1 MAEKTILKSYISL
14 TRSRFTKYHRETKW
28 NDAQNPIVKNLVCGL
43 VVLIVMMYPA
53 HIQAQFADF
62 GLGEKSPVE
71 KLSAKGYLSIDKVQ
85 PGSQFQIAVVV
96 EILEGW
102 HVNANPAGE
111 GLIATEVIFPDTPHL
126 TFGEVVYPKGEVLA
140 LGSIG
145 EAPVY
150 HDTITI
156 GVQADLSQT
165 ASIDPMTLD
174 LELRYQACNDEQCLL
189 PETLTFAVPIE
200 IVGIEDTIQRINDAV
215 FANVQFGAP
224 PSGDDEG
231 SLARALSGGS
241 VWLAF
246 LLVFAGGILTS
257 LTPCV
262 YPLIPITV
270 SVFGA
275 NESAS
280 FLKSF
285 LLSVVYVLGIVVTY
299 SILGVAVAST
309 GAVFGQIMANPW
321 VVGFIS
327 LILGT
332 LGLSMFGVFEIRL
345 PYAVQNRLNTVG
357 GTGFAGAFAMGTV
370 AGVIAA
376 PCTGPALA
384 VVLTYIATTG
394 SLFLGFWLM
403 FTYALGMGLLFIGI
417 GTFSGLLSAL
427 PRSGGWMYVLEN
439 VFGIAI
445 ITMALYF
452 LKDVFLPLQDFLQN
466 SLPFFAIA
474 GGLVLIGVWLGKLT
488 QRFSGISRRMQF
500 QKACGLLLAVLGAY
514 MFVGGI
520 QQPAGPHLNW
530 VYDEVEGLEI
540 AKREDKLVMLDFY
553 ASWCAACKELDH
565 KTYADPEVAAKLD
578 DYVSVKLD
586 FTRSS
591 ETTEALT
598 EKYQIPG
605 LPVVIFMDANG
616 TVLKRF
622 TGFVGAEEM
631 LGILD
636 DIEKRPQ

>member
-1 MAEKTILKSYISL
+1 MLRTVKLHKYLLWCVL
-14 TRSRFTKYHRETKW
+14 T
-28 NDAQNPIVKNLVCGL
+28 LVT
-43 VVLIVMMYPA
+43 VIFPV
-53 HIQAQFADF
+53 HIQAQLADF
-62 GLGEKSPVE
+62 GLGEKPPAE
-71 KLSAKGYLSIDKVQ
+71 KLTAKGYLSVDKVQ
-85 PGSQFQIAVVV
+85 PGSQFQMAVVV
-96 EILEGW
+96 EIAKGW

-126 TFGEVVYPKGEVLA
+126 TIGERVYPTGEVLE

-150 HDTITI
+150 HDTIVI
-156 GVQADLSQT
+156 GVQANLSQD
-165 ASIDPMTLD
+165 APIEPITLD
-174 LELRYQACNDEQCLL
+174 LELRYQACNEEQCLL
-189 PETLTFAVPIE
+189 PEVLAFEVPIE
-200 IVGIEDTIQRINDAV
+200 VVSIEDTVQRVNEAV
-215 FANVQFGAP
+215 FANIQFGALP
-224 PSGDDEG
+224 GAGEDEG
-231 SLARALSGGS
+231 SLARALSGGQ

-275 NESAS
+275 NESAG

-285 LLSVVYVLGIVVTY
+285 LLSIVYVFGIVVTY

-327 LILGT
+327 LILVS

-345 PYAVQNRLNTVG
+345 PYSVQNRLNTVG

-439 VFGIAI
+439 IFGIAI

-452 LKDVFLPLQDFLQN
+452 LKDVFPPLLNFLQN

-488 QRFSGISRRMQF
+488 ERFSGISPSMKFR
-500 QKACGLLLAVLGAY
+500 KACGLLLAVLGAY
-514 MFVGGI
+514 MIVGGI
-520 QQPAGPHLNW
+520 QQPAGPHLDW
-530 VYDEVEGLEI
+530 VYDEAEGFEI
-540 AKREDKLVMLDFY
+540 AKQEDKLVMLDFY

-565 KTYADPEVAAKLD
+565 LTYADPVVAARLA
-578 DYVSVKLD
+578 DYVNVKLD
-586 FTRSS
+586 FTRTS
-591 ETTEALT
+591 ETTKALT

-605 LPVVIFMDANG
+605 LPVVIFMDAKG

-622 TGFVGAEEM
+622 TGFVDAEKM

-636 DIEKRPQ
+636 EIESHVQ

>member
-1 MAEKTILKSYISL
+1 MLKTFKHHQYLFWSL
-14 TRSRFTKYHRETKW
+14 LT
-28 NDAQNPIVKNLVCGL
+28 LVAITFPL
-43 VVLIVMMYPA
+43 
-53 HIQAQFADF
+53 HTQAQLADF
-62 GLGEKSPVE
+62 GLGEKTPAE
-71 KLSAKGYLSIDKVQ
+71 KLSVEGYLSLDKVH

-96 EILEGW
+96 EIAKGW
-102 HVNANPAGE
+102 HVNANPAKE
-111 GLIATEVIFPDTPHL
+111 SFIATEVTLPEVSHL
-126 TFGEVVYPKGEVLA
+126 TFGEVVYPAGEVLK

-156 GVQADLSQT
+156 GIQADLNQT
-165 ASIDPMTLD
+165 APVGSSTLD
-174 LELRYQACNDEQCLL
+174 FQLQYQACNDAQCLL
-189 PETLTFAVPIE
+189 PETLAFSIPIE
-200 IVGIEDTIQRINDAV
+200 VVSIEETVQRVHEAV
-215 FANVQFGAP
+215 FANIEFAAP
-224 PSGDDEG
+224 PGSTGDEG
-231 SLARALSGGS
+231 TLERALSGGR

-275 NESAS
+275 NESAGL
-280 FLKSF
+280 FKSF
-285 LLSVVYVLGIVVTY
+285 LLSVVYVIGIVVMY
-299 SILGVAVAST
+299 AILGVAVAST

-327 LILGT
+327 LILVS

-357 GTGFAGAFAMGTV
+357 GAGFAGAFAMGTV

-403 FTYALGMGLLFIGI
+403 FIYALGMGLLFIGI

-427 PRSGGWMYVLEN
+427 PRSGGWMYILEN
-439 VFGIAI
+439 IFGIAI

-452 LKDVFLPLQDFLQN
+452 LKDVFPVLQGFLQN

-474 GGLVLIGVWLGKLT
+474 GGLVLIGLWLGKLT

-500 QKACGLLLAVLGAY
+500 QKACGLLLAVVGVF

-520 QQPAGPHLNW
+520 QQPAGPQLNW
-530 VYDEVEGLEI
+530 VYDEVEGFEI
-540 AKREDKLVMLDFY
+540 AKQENKLVMLDFY
-553 ASWCAACKELDH
+553 ASWCAACNELDH
-565 KTYADPEVAAKLD
+565 QTYADPAVSERLA
-578 DYVSVKLD
+578 DYVNVKLD
-586 FTRSS
+586 FTRTS
-591 ETTEALT
+591 ETTKALT
-598 EKYQIPG
+598 EKYEIPG
-605 LPVVIFMDANG
+605 LPVVIFLDADRK
-616 TVLKRF
+616 VLKRLA
-622 TGFVGAEEM
+622 GFVNAEDM

-636 DIEKRPQ
+636 EVERSVQ

>member
-1 MAEKTILKSYISL
+1 MLKIFRNHKSILWILLTLGTII
-14 TRSRFTKYHRETKW
+14 F
-28 NDAQNPIVKNLVCGL
+28 PICV
-43 VVLIVMMYPA
+43 
-53 HIQAQFADF
+53 QAQLADF
-62 GLGEKSPVE
+62 GFVDKAPVE
-71 KLSAKGYLSIDKVQ
+71 KLTAKGYLSVDKVQ

-96 EILEGW
+96 EIDEEW
-102 HVNANPAGE
+102 HVNANPAGD
-111 GLIATEVIFPDTPHL
+111 GLIATEILLPDTPNL
-126 TFGEVVYPKGEVLA
+126 TFGEIVYPTGEVLKID
-140 LGSIG
+140 SIG

-150 HDTITI
+150 YDTITI
-156 GVQADLSQT
+156 GIQADLSQD
-165 ASIDPMTLD
+165 APIEPIVLD
-174 LELRYQACNDEQCLL
+174 LQLQYQACNDDQCLL
-189 PETLTFAVPIE
+189 PETLAFTVPVE
-200 IVGIEDTIQRINDAV
+200 IVGIEETIQLMHESV
-215 FANVQFGAP
+215 FANIEFGAP
-224 PSGDDEG
+224 PSSGGDEG
-231 SLARALSGGS
+231 TLARALSGGK

-275 NESAS
+275 NESAGL
-280 FLKSF
+280 FKSF

-327 LILGT
+327 LILVS

-357 GTGFAGAFAMGTV
+357 GAGFAGAFAMGTV

-439 VFGIAI
+439 IFGIAI

-452 LKDVFLPLQDFLQN
+452 LKDVFPPLLNFLQN

-474 GGLVLIGVWLGKLT
+474 GGLVVIGLWLGKLT
-488 QRFSGISRRMQF
+488 ERFSGISGGMRIR
-500 QKACGLLLAVLGAY
+500 KAFGLLLAVLGTY
-514 MFVGGI
+514 MIVGGI

-530 VYDEVEGLEI
+530 VYDETEGLEI

-565 KTYADPEVAAKLD
+565 KTYADPAVAAKLA
-578 DYVSVKLD
+578 DYVNIKLD

-605 LPVVIFMDANG
+605 LPVVIFMDAEG

-622 TGFVGAEEM
+622 TGFVAPEKM
-631 LGILD
+631 LSVLNE
-636 DIEKRPQ
+636 IENGM

>member
-1 MAEKTILKSYISL
+1 MLETIRLRKYVSSGLLMLLIMVAPATIQAQFGDFGFGEKPVVEKLSVKSYISL
-14 TRSRFTKYHRETKW
+14 
-28 NDAQNPIVKNLVCGL
+28 
-43 VVLIVMMYPA
+43 
-53 HIQAQFADF
+53 
-62 GLGEKSPVE
+62 
-71 KLSAKGYLSIDKVQ
+71 DKVQ

-96 EILEGW
+96 EIAEGW

-111 GLIATEVIFPDTPHL
+111 GLIATEVMFHDTPHL

-156 GVQADLSQT
+156 GIQADLNQT
-165 ASIDPMTLD
+165 VPLEPMMLD
-174 LELRYQACNDEQCLL
+174 MELRYQACNDEQCLL
-189 PETLTFAVPIE
+189 PEVLTFTVPIE
-200 IVGIEDTIQRINDAV
+200 VVGIEAPIQRMHEPI
-215 FANVQFGAP
+215 FASIEFGSP
-224 PSGDDEG
+224 PSDTADQGG
-231 SLARALSGGS
+231 LARALSGGR

-270 SVFGA
+270 SIFGA
-275 NESAS
+275 NESAGL
-280 FLKSF
+280 FKSF
-285 LLSVVYVLGIVVTY
+285 VLSVVYVLGIVVTY

-327 LILGT
+327 LILVT

-345 PYAVQNRLNTVG
+345 PYTVQNRLNTVG
-357 GTGFAGAFAMGTV
+357 GTGLAGAFAMGTV

-452 LKDVFLPLQDFLQN
+452 LKDVFPPLQDFLQN

-474 GGLVLIGVWLGKLT
+474 GGLVLVGVWLGKLT
-488 QRFSGISRRMQF
+488 QRFSGISPRIQF
-500 QKACGLLLAVLGAY
+500 QKACGLLLAVFGAY
-514 MFVGGI
+514 MLVGGI
-520 QQPAGPHLNW
+520 QQPAGPHLDW
-530 VYDEVEGLEI
+530 VYDETEGFEI
-540 AKREDKLVMLDFY
+540 ATREDRLVMLDFY
-553 ASWCAACKELDH
+553 AAWCAACKELDH
-565 KTYADPEVAAKLD
+565 KTYADPAVAAKLD
-578 DYVSVKLD
+578 EYVNVKLD

-591 ETTEALT
+591 DTTQALT

-622 TGFVGAEEM
+622 TGFVGPEEM
-631 LGILD
+631 LGILQ
-636 DIEKRPQ
+636 DIEKRPL

>member
-1 MAEKTILKSYISL
+1 MFRTIKRHQYLFWSL
-14 TRSRFTKYHRETKW
+14 LTLIALTF
-28 NDAQNPIVKNLVCGL
+28 PIRT
-43 VVLIVMMYPA
+43 
-53 HIQAQFADF
+53 QAQFGD
-62 GLGEKSPVE
+62 LLLDEKVPVE
-71 KLSAKGYLSIDKVQ
+71 KLSVKNYLSLDKVQ

-96 EILEGW
+96 EIAKGW
-102 HVNANPAGE
+102 HVNANPAKE
-111 GLIATEVIFPDTPHL
+111 GFIATQITLPDAPHL
-126 TFGEVVYPKGEVLA
+126 AFGEVVYPAGDVLKLA
-140 LGSIG
+140 SIG

-156 GVQADLSQT
+156 GIQADLSQT
-165 ASIDPMTLD
+165 APVGLRTLD
-174 LELRYQACNDEQCLL
+174 FQLQYQACNDEQCLL
-189 PETLTFAVPIE
+189 PETLDFSIPIE
-200 IVGIEDTIQRINDAV
+200 VVGIEETVQRINETV
-215 FANVQFGAP
+215 FANIEFAAP
-224 PSGDDEG
+224 LGSTADEG
-231 SLARALSGGS
+231 SLERALSGGQ

-270 SVFGA
+270 SIFGA
-275 NESAS
+275 NESAG

-285 LLSVVYVLGIVVTY
+285 LLSVVYVIGIVVMY
-299 SILGVAVAST
+299 AILGVAVAST

-327 LILGT
+327 LILVT

-439 VFGIAI
+439 IFGIAI

-452 LKDVFLPLQDFLQN
+452 LKDVFPVLQSFLQN
-466 SLPFFAIA
+466 SLPFFGIA
-474 GGLVLIGVWLGKLT
+474 GGLVLVGLWLGKLT
-488 QRFSGISRRMQF
+488 QRFSGIPARVKF

-520 QQPAGPHLNW
+520 QQPAGPHLDW
-530 VYDEVEGLEI
+530 VYDEAEGFEI
-540 AKREDKLVMLDFY
+540 AKQEDKLVMLDFY
-553 ASWCAACKELDH
+553 AAWCAACNELDH
-565 KTYADPEVAAKLD
+565 QTYADPAVAARLD
-578 DYVSVKLD
+578 DYVNVKLD
-586 FTRSS
+586 FTRTS
-591 ETTEALT
+591 ETTKALT

-605 LPVVIFMDANG
+605 LPVVIFLEADE

-622 TGFVGAEEM
+622 TGFVDAEEM

-636 DIEKRPQ
+636 EIEDGR

>member
-1 MAEKTILKSYISL
+1 MSKIVELHKYLFCSL
-14 TRSRFTKYHRETKW
+14 LTLIALCFPIHVE
-28 NDAQNPIVKNLVCGL
+28 AQLT
-43 VVLIVMMYPA
+43 
-53 HIQAQFADF
+53 DF
-62 GLGEKSPVE
+62 GLGARSEVE
-71 KLSAKGYLSIDKVQ
+71 KLSAKGYLSVNKIQ

-96 EILEGW
+96 EIAEGW
-102 HVNANPAGE
+102 HVNANPAKE
-111 GLIATEVIFPDTPHL
+111 GLIPIEITLPDVSHL
-126 TFGEVVYPKGEVLA
+126 TFGEVVYPEGDILQ

-156 GVQADLSQT
+156 GIQADLSQS
-165 ASIDPMTLD
+165 AQIRSDMLD
-174 LELRYQACNDEQCLL
+174 FQLQYQACNDEQCLL
-189 PETLTFAVPIE
+189 PEVLNFSIPLEVISIE
-200 IVGIEDTIQRINDAV
+200 QPIQRINESV
-215 FANVQFGAP
+215 FANIDFGAP
-224 PSGDDEG
+224 PSPIGEKG
-231 SLARALSGGS
+231 TLERALSGGR

-270 SVFGA
+270 SIFGA
-275 NESAS
+275 NESAGL
-280 FLKSF
+280 FKSF
-285 LLSVVYVLGIVVTY
+285 LLSVVYVIGIVVTY

-309 GAVFGQIMANPW
+309 GSVFGQVMANPW
-321 VVGFIS
+321 VVGFIA
-327 LILGT
+327 LILVA

-345 PYAVQNRLNTVG
+345 PHSVQNRLNTVG
-357 GTGFAGAFAMGTV
+357 GAGFAGAFAMGTV

-403 FTYALGMGLLFIGI
+403 FTYALGMGLLFIAI

-427 PRSGGWMYVLEN
+427 PRSGGWMYILEN
-439 VFGIAI
+439 IFGIAI

-452 LKDVFLPLQDFLQN
+452 LKDVFPLLQIILEN
-466 SLPFFAIA
+466 SLKSFAIA
-474 GGLVLIGVWLGKLT
+474 GGLILAGLWLGKLT
-488 QRFSGISRRMQF
+488 QRFSGISTRMRF
-500 QKACGLLLAVLGAY
+500 QKACGILLAVIGAY

-520 QQPAGPHLNW
+520 QQPAGPHLDW
-530 VYDEVEGLEI
+530 VYDEAEGFEI

-553 ASWCAACKELDH
+553 ASWCVACKELDH
-565 KTYADPEVAAKLD
+565 QTYSDPAVAARLD
-578 DYVSVKLD
+578 DYVNVKLD
-586 FTRSS
+586 FSQTS

-598 EKYQIPG
+598 QKYQIPG
-605 LPVVIFMDANG
+605 LPVVIFLEADE

-622 TGFVGAEEM
+622 AGFVDAEEM

-636 DIEKRPQ
+636 EIESGRQ

>member
-1 MAEKTILKSYISL
+1 MLKTIKRHQYLFWSL
-14 TRSRFTKYHRETKW
+14 LILIALTF
-28 NDAQNPIVKNLVCGL
+28 PIH
-43 VVLIVMMYPA
+43 A
-53 HIQAQFADF
+53 QAQFGD
-62 GLGEKSPVE
+62 LLLSEKPAVE
-71 KLSAKGYLSIDKVQ
+71 KLSTKGYLSLDKIQ

-96 EILEGW
+96 EIAKGW
-102 HVNANPAGE
+102 HVNANPAKE
-111 GLIATEVIFPDTPHL
+111 GFIATEVTLPEMSHL
-126 TFGEVVYPKGEVLA
+126 TFGEAVYPAGDVLK

-156 GVQADLSQT
+156 GIQADLSQT
-165 ASIDPMTLD
+165 APVGSSMLD
-174 LELRYQACNDEQCLL
+174 FQLQYQACDDAQCLL
-189 PETLTFAVPIE
+189 PETLDFSIPIE
-200 IVGIEDTIQRINDAV
+200 VVSIEETVQRVNELV
-215 FANVQFGAP
+215 FANIEFAAP
-224 PSGDDEG
+224 PSSTGDEG
-231 SLARALSGGS
+231 TLARALSGGQ

-275 NESAS
+275 NESAG
-280 FLKSF
+280 FFKSF
-285 LLSVVYVLGIVVTY
+285 LLSVIYVIGIVVTY

-327 LILGT
+327 LILVT

-345 PYAVQNRLNTVG
+345 PYSVQNRLNTVG
-357 GTGFAGAFAMGTV
+357 GAGFAGAFAMGTV

-439 VFGIAI
+439 IFGIAI

-452 LKDVFLPLQDFLQN
+452 LKDVFPVLQSFLQN
-466 SLPFFAIA
+466 SLPFFGIA
-474 GGLVLIGVWLGKLT
+474 GGLVLIGLWLGKLT
-488 QRFSGISRRMQF
+488 QRFSGIPGRVKA
-500 QKACGLLLAVLGAY
+500 QKACGLVLAVFGAY

-520 QQPAGPHLNW
+520 QQTAGPHLDW
-530 VYDEVEGLEI
+530 VYDESEGFEV
-540 AKREDKLVMLDFY
+540 AKRENKLVMLDFY

-565 KTYADPEVAAKLD
+565 LTYADPAVAERLA
-578 DYVSVKLD
+578 DYVNVKLD
-586 FTRSS
+586 FTQTS
-591 ETTEALT
+591 ETTKALT

-605 LPVVIFMDANG
+605 LPVVIFTDANG
-616 TVLKRF
+616 ATLKRF
-622 TGFVGAEEM
+622 SGFVDAEEM

-636 DIEKRPQ
+636 EIESGRQ

>member
-452 LKDVFLPLQDFLQN
+452 LKDVFPPLQDFLQN

>member
-1 MAEKTILKSYISL
+1 MLKIFKLHKFLLWIL
-14 TRSRFTKYHRETKW
+14 FTLGTVTF
-28 NDAQNPIVKNLVCGL
+28 PIYV
-43 VVLIVMMYPA
+43 
-53 HIQAQFADF
+53 QAQFGDF
-62 GLGEKSPVE
+62 GFVE
-71 KLSAKGYLSIDKVQ
+71 KPPAAKLTAKGYLSVDKVQ

-96 EILEGW
+96 EIAEGW

-111 GLIATEVIFPDTPHL
+111 GLIATEIIFPDTPSL
-126 TFGEVVYPKGEVLA
+126 TFGEAAYPTGEVLKID
-140 LGSIG
+140 SIG

-156 GVQADLSQT
+156 GIQAE
-165 ASIDPMTLD
+165 ASENIPIEPIALD
-174 LELRYQACNDEQCLL
+174 WHLRYQACNDDQCLL
-189 PETLTFAVPIE
+189 PETLAFTVPIE
-200 IVGIEDTIQRINDAV
+200 IVGIEEVVQRTHESV
-215 FANVQFGAP
+215 FTNIEFGAP
-224 PSGDDEG
+224 PSSGSDEG
-231 SLARALSGGS
+231 ALARALSGGQ

-275 NESAS
+275 NESAGL
-280 FLKSF
+280 FKSF

-299 SILGVAVAST
+299 SMLGVAVAST

-321 VVGFIS
+321 VVGCIS
-327 LILGT
+327 LILVS

-384 VVLTYIATTG
+384 VVLTYVATTG

-403 FTYALGMGLLFIGI
+403 FTYALGMGILFIGI

-439 VFGIAI
+439 IFGIAI

-452 LKDVFLPLQDFLQN
+452 LKDVFPPLLNFLQN
-466 SLPFFAIA
+466 SLPFFAVA
-474 GGLVLIGVWLGKLT
+474 GGLVLIGLWLGKLT
-488 QRFSGISRRMQF
+488 ERFSGIPIGMKFR
-500 QKACGLLLAVLGAY
+500 KAGGLLLAVLGAY
-514 MFVGGI
+514 MIVGGI

-530 VYDEVEGLEI
+530 VYDETEGLEI
-540 AKREDKLVMLDFY
+540 AKRQDKLVMLDFY

-565 KTYADPEVAAKLD
+565 KTYADPAVAAKLD
-578 DYVSVKLD
+578 NYVNIKLD

-591 ETTEALT
+591 EITKALT
-598 EKYQIPG
+598 EKYHIPG
-605 LPVVIFMDANG
+605 LPVVILMDAYG
-616 TVLKRF
+616 KVLKRF
-622 TGFVGAEEM
+622 TGFVEPEKM
-631 LGILD
+631 LSALSE
-636 DIEKRPQ
+636 IENSR

>member
-1 MAEKTILKSYISL
+1 MLHII
-14 TRSRFTKYHRETKW
+14 RFRKY
-28 NDAQNPIVKNLVCGL
+28 LFCGL
-43 VVLIVMMYPA
+43 FVLTTGLSPVC
-53 HIQAQFADF
+53 IQAQLGDF
-62 GLGEKSPVE
+62 GFGGSPPVE
-71 KLSAKGYLSIDKVQ
+71 KLSAKGYLSLNKVQ

-96 EILEGW
+96 EIAEGW
-102 HVNANPAGE
+102 HVNANPAAE
-111 GLIATEVIFPDTPHL
+111 GLIATEVVLLDTPHL

-150 HDTITI
+150 DGTLTI
-156 GVQADLSQT
+156 GIQADLTQT
-165 ASIDPMTLD
+165 APLAPILLD
-174 LELRYQACNDEQCLL
+174 LELKYQACNDEQCLL
-189 PETLTFAVPIE
+189 PEVFTFSVPIE
-200 IVGIEDTIQRINDAV
+200 VVGIAEPIQRANETV
-215 FANVQFGAP
+215 FANIQFGAP
-224 PSGDDEG
+224 PSPVNGEG
-231 SLARALSGGS
+231 TLARALSGGQ

-270 SVFGA
+270 SIFGA
-275 NESAS
+275 NESAGL
-280 FLKSF
+280 LKSL
-285 LLSVVYVLGIVVTY
+285 LLSIVYVLGIVVTY
-299 SILGVAVAST
+299 SVLGVAVAST

-327 LILGT
+327 LILVA

-345 PYAVQNRLNTVG
+345 PSTLQNRLNTVG

-439 VFGIAI
+439 IFGIAI
-445 ITMALYF
+445 LTMALYF
-452 LKDVFLPLQDFLQN
+452 LKDVFPPLQDFLQN

-474 GGLVLIGVWLGKLT
+474 GGLVLVGVWLAKLT
-488 QRFSGISRRMQF
+488 ERFSGISTGMRFR
-500 QKACGLLLAVLGAY
+500 KACGLLMAVLGAY
-514 MFVGGI
+514 MLVGGI
-520 QQPAGPHLNW
+520 QEPAGPHLDW
-530 VYDEVEGLEI
+530 VYDEVEGFQI

-565 KTYADPEVAAKLD
+565 KTYADPAVAAKLA
-578 DYVSVKLD
+578 DYVNVKLD

-598 EKYQIPG
+598 EKYKIPG
-605 LPVVIFMDANG
+605 LPVVIFMDADG

-631 LGILD
+631 LGILER
-636 DIEKRPQ
+636 IEKQVQ

>member
-1 MAEKTILKSYISL
+1 MLNTIKL
-14 TRSRFTKYHRETKW
+14 RKYLFW
-28 NDAQNPIVKNLVCGL
+28 CALA
-43 VVLIVMMYPA
+43 LITITSTMRV
-53 HIQAQFADF
+53 QAQFADF
-62 GLGEKSPVE
+62 GLGGGPPVE
-71 KLSAKGYLSIDKVQ
+71 KLTAEGYLSLDKVQ
-85 PGSQFQIAVVV
+85 PGSQFQMAVVV
-96 EILEGW
+96 EIAEGW

-126 TFGEVVYPKGEVLA
+126 TFGEVVYPTGEVLE

-156 GVQADLSQT
+156 GVQANLSQDAPIEPIT
-165 ASIDPMTLD
+165 VN
-174 LELRYQACNDEQCLL
+174 LELRYQACNEEQCLL
-189 PETLTFAVPIE
+189 PEVLAFEVPIE
-200 IVGIEDTIQRINDAV
+200 IVGIEDAIQRINEAV
-215 FANVQFGAP
+215 FANIQFGAL
-224 PSGDDEG
+224 PSPDDDEG
-231 SLARALSGGS
+231 TLARALSGGQ

-275 NESAS
+275 NESAG

-327 LILGT
+327 LILVS

-345 PYAVQNRLNTVG
+345 PYSVQNRLNTVG

-427 PRSGGWMYVLEN
+427 PRSGGWMYILEN

-452 LKDVFLPLQDFLQN
+452 LKDVFPPLQDFLQN
-466 SLPFFAIA
+466 SLPFFAVA

-488 QRFSGISRRMQF
+488 ERFSGISLPMKFR
-500 QKACGLLLAVLGAY
+500 KACGLLLAVLGAY

-520 QQPAGPHLNW
+520 QQPAGPHLDW
-530 VYDEVEGLEI
+530 VYDEAQGLEI

-565 KTYADPEVAAKLD
+565 QTYADPEVAAKLAN
-578 DYVSVKLD
+578 YVNIKLD

-605 LPVVIFMDANG
+605 LPVVIFMDAEG

-622 TGFVGAEEM
+622 TGFVDAEKM

-636 DIEKRPQ
+636 EVEGRGQ

>member
-1 MAEKTILKSYISL
+1 MLKTGKRHLYLCCSL
-14 TRSRFTKYHRETKW
+14 LT
-28 NDAQNPIVKNLVCGL
+28 
-43 VVLIVMMYPA
+43 LIAIIFPVRT
-53 HIQAQFADF
+53 QAQFADF
-62 GLGEKSPVE
+62 GLGEKAPVE
-71 KLSAKGYLSIDKVQ
+71 KLAAKGYLSLDKVQ
-85 PGSQFQIAVVV
+85 PGSQFEIAVVV
-96 EILEGW
+96 EIAKGW
-102 HVNANPAGE
+102 HVNANPAKE
-111 GLIATEVIFPDTPHL
+111 ELIATEVTLPEVAYL
-126 TFGEVVYPKGEVLA
+126 AFGEVVYPAGDVLK

-156 GVQADLSQT
+156 GIQADLSQT
-165 ASIDPMTLD
+165 APIGASTLD
-174 LELRYQACNDEQCLL
+174 FQLQYQACDDAQCLL
-189 PETLTFAVPIE
+189 PETLNFSVPME
-200 IVGIEDTIQRINDAV
+200 VVGIEGTVQRINEAIFTDIE
-215 FANVQFGAP
+215 FGAP
-224 PSGDDEG
+224 LGTTGDEG
-231 SLARALSGGS
+231 SLQRALSGGQ

-270 SVFGA
+270 SIFGA
-275 NESAS
+275 NESAGL
-280 FLKSF
+280 FKSF
-285 LLSVVYVLGIVVTY
+285 LLSVVYVIGIVVMY

-327 LILGT
+327 LILVT

-345 PYAVQNRLNTVG
+345 PSAVQNRLNTVG
-357 GTGFAGAFAMGTV
+357 GAGFAGAFAMGTV

-427 PRSGGWMYVLEN
+427 PRSGGWMYILEN
-439 VFGIAI
+439 IFGIAI

-452 LKDVFLPLQDFLQN
+452 LKDVFPVLQNFLQN

-474 GGLVLIGVWLGKLT
+474 GCLVLIGLCLGKLT
-488 QRFSGISRRMQF
+488 QRFSGISPQIKF
-500 QKACGLLLAVLGAY
+500 QKACGLLLAVIGAY

-520 QQPAGPHLNW
+520 QQPAGPQLNW
-530 VYDEVEGLEI
+530 VYDEAEGFEI
-540 AKREDKLVMLDFY
+540 AKRENKLVMLDFY
-553 ASWCAACKELDH
+553 ASWCAACNELDH
-565 KTYADPEVAAKLD
+565 QTYSDPAVAARLD
-578 DYVSVKLD
+578 DYVNVKLD
-586 FTRSS
+586 FTRTS
-591 ETTEALT
+591 ETTKALT

-605 LPVVIFMDANG
+605 LPVVIFLDADRI
-616 TVLKRF
+616 VLERF
-622 TGFVGAEEM
+622 TGFVNAEDM
-631 LGILD
+631 LSILD
-636 DIEKRPQ
+636 EIENSAQ

>member
-1 MAEKTILKSYISL
+1 MLKNSILHKSIFWTL
-14 TRSRFTKYHRETKW
+14 
-28 NDAQNPIVKNLVCGL
+28 
-43 VVLIVMMYPA
+43 LILGAITFPTYA
-53 HIQAQFADF
+53 QAQLADF
-62 GLGEKSPVE
+62 GLVEKPPVE
-71 KLSAKGYLSIDKVQ
+71 KLTASGYLSVDKVQ

-96 EILEGW
+96 EIAEGW

-111 GLIATEVIFPDTPHL
+111 GLIGTEILFPDTPHL
-126 TFGEVVYPKGEVLA
+126 TFGEVVYPRGEVLK

-156 GVQADLSQT
+156 GIQADLSQN
-165 ASIDPMTLD
+165 APIEPMTLD
-174 LELRYQACNDEQCLL
+174 LQLRYQACNDDQCLL
-189 PETLTFAVPIE
+189 PETLAFTVPIE
-200 IVGIEDTIQRINDAV
+200 IVSIAETIQRMNTAV
-215 FANVQFGAP
+215 FNNIEFGAA
-224 PSGDDEG
+224 PSSGSDDG
-231 SLARALSGGS
+231 TLARALSGGQ

-275 NESAS
+275 NESAGL
-280 FLKSF
+280 FKSF

-327 LILGT
+327 LILVS

-384 VVLTYIATTG
+384 VVLTYIAATG

-439 VFGIAI
+439 IFGIAI

-452 LKDVFLPLQDFLQN
+452 LKDVFPPLQDFLQN
-466 SLPFFAIA
+466 SLPFFAVA
-474 GGLVLIGVWLGKLT
+474 GGLLLIGLWLSKLT

-500 QKACGLLLAVLGAY
+500 QKTCGLLLAILGVY

-520 QQPAGPHLNW
+520 QEPAGPHLDW
-530 VYDEVEGLEI
+530 VYDETEGLEM

-565 KTYADPEVAAKLD
+565 KTYADPAVAAKLAN
-578 DYVSVKLD
+578 YVNIKLD

-598 EKYQIPG
+598 EKYEIPG
-605 LPVVIFMDANG
+605 LPVVIFMDAEG
-616 TVLKRF
+616 RVLKRF
-622 TGFVGAEEM
+622 TGFVGPEEM
-631 LGILD
+631 LRILN
-636 DIEKRPQ
+636 DIENKVL

>member
-1 MAEKTILKSYISL
+1 MSKTVELHKYLFCSL
-14 TRSRFTKYHRETKW
+14 LTAIALCFSIHVE
-28 NDAQNPIVKNLVCGL
+28 AQLT
-43 VVLIVMMYPA
+43 
-53 HIQAQFADF
+53 DF
-62 GLGEKSPVE
+62 GLGARPEVE
-71 KLSAKGYLSIDKVQ
+71 KLSAKGYLSVNKVQ

-96 EILEGW
+96 EIVEGW
-102 HVNANPAGE
+102 HVNANPAKE
-111 GLIATEVIFPDTPHL
+111 GLIPIEITLPDVSHL
-126 TFGEVVYPKGEVLA
+126 TFGEIVYPEGDILQ

-156 GVQADLSQT
+156 GIQADLNQSAQIK
-165 ASIDPMTLD
+165 SDILD
-174 LELRYQACNDEQCLL
+174 FQLQYQACNDEQCLL
-189 PETLTFAVPIE
+189 PEVLDFSIPLEVISIE
-200 IVGIEDTIQRINDAV
+200 QPIQRVNESV
-215 FANVQFGAP
+215 FANIDFGAP
-224 PSGDDEG
+224 PSPIGEEG
-231 SLARALSGGS
+231 TLERALSGGR

-270 SVFGA
+270 SIFGA
-275 NESAS
+275 NESAGL
-280 FLKSF
+280 FKSF
-285 LLSVVYVLGIVVTY
+285 LLSFVYVIGIVVTY

-321 VVGFIS
+321 VVGFIA
-327 LILGT
+327 LILVA

-345 PYAVQNRLNTVG
+345 PHSVQNRLNTVG
-357 GTGFAGAFAMGTV
+357 GAGFAGAFAMGTV

-403 FTYALGMGLLFIGI
+403 FTYALGMGLLFIAI

-427 PRSGGWMYVLEN
+427 PRSGGWMYILEN
-439 VFGIAI
+439 IFGIAI

-474 GGLVLIGVWLGKLT
+474 GGLVLVGLWLGKLT
-488 QRFSGISRRMQF
+488 QRFSGISTRMRF
-500 QKACGLLLAVLGAY
+500 QKACGLLLAVIGAY

-520 QQPAGPHLNW
+520 QQPAGPHLDW
-530 VYDEVEGLEI
+530 VYDEAEGFEI
-540 AKREDKLVMLDFY
+540 AKRENKLVMLDFY

-565 KTYADPEVAAKLD
+565 QTYADPAVAAKLD
-578 DYVSVKLD
+578 DYVNVKLD
-586 FTRSS
+586 FSRTS
-591 ETTEALT
+591 ETTKALT

-605 LPVVIFMDANG
+605 LPVVIFLEADE

-622 TGFVGAEEM
+622 TGFVDAEEM

-636 DIEKRPQ
+636 EIESGRQ

>member
-1 MAEKTILKSYISL
+1 MLKTVNLH
-14 TRSRFTKYHRETKW
+14 KY
-28 NDAQNPIVKNLVCGL
+28 LLCGL
-43 VVLIVMMYPA
+43 LTLITLCFP
-53 HIQAQFADF
+53 IRTQAQLADF
-62 GLGEKSPVE
+62 GLGEKAPVE
-71 KLSAKGYLSIDKVQ
+71 KLSVKGYLPLDKVQ

-96 EILEGW
+96 EVAEGW
-102 HVNANPAGE
+102 HVNANPAKKGF
-111 GLIATEVIFPDTPHL
+111 IATEVTPPEVSHL
-126 TFGEVVYPKGEVLA
+126 TFGEAVYPAGEVLK

-156 GVQADLSQT
+156 GIQADLSQT
-165 ASIDPMTLD
+165 APVGSSTLD
-174 LELRYQACNDEQCLL
+174 FQLQYQACDDAQCLL
-189 PETLTFAVPIE
+189 PETLTFSIPIE
-200 IVGIEDTIQRINDAV
+200 VVGIEKTVQRINEAV
-215 FANVQFGAP
+215 FANIEFGTP
-224 PSGDDEG
+224 LGSTGDEG
-231 SLARALSGGS
+231 SLERALSGGR
-241 VWLAF
+241 VWFAF

-275 NESAS
+275 NESAGL
-280 FLKSF
+280 FKSF
-285 LLSVVYVLGIVVTY
+285 LLSVVYVIGIVVIY
-299 SILGVAVAST
+299 SILGVVAAST

-327 LILGT
+327 LILLT

-427 PRSGGWMYVLEN
+427 PRSGGWMYILEN

-452 LKDVFLPLQDFLQN
+452 LKDVFPVLQNFLQN

-474 GGLVLIGVWLGKLT
+474 GGLVLVGLFLGKLT
-488 QRFSGISRRMQF
+488 QRFSGIPARVKF
-500 QKACGLLLAVLGAY
+500 QKACGLLLAVIGAY

-530 VYDEVEGLEI
+530 VYDESEGFEI
-540 AKREDKLVMLDFY
+540 AKRENKLVMLDFY
-553 ASWCAACKELDH
+553 ASWCAACNELDH
-565 KTYADPEVAAKLD
+565 QTYSDPAVAARLD

-586 FTRSS
+586 FTRTS
-591 ETTEALT
+591 ETTKALT

-605 LPVVIFMDANG
+605 LPVVIFLNADRAI
-616 TVLKRF
+616 LKRF
-622 TGFVGAEEM
+622 TGFVDAENM

-636 DIEKRPQ
+636 EIENNAQ

>member
-1 MAEKTILKSYISL
+1 MIWIVL
-14 TRSRFTKYHRETKW
+14 TLSTVTF
-28 NDAQNPIVKNLVCGL
+28 PI
-43 VVLIVMMYPA
+43 YA
-53 HIQAQFADF
+53 QAQLADF
-62 GLGEKSPVE
+62 GLIEKPSAE
-71 KLSAKGYLSIDKVQ
+71 KLTAKGYLSVDKVQ

-96 EILEGW
+96 EITEGW

-111 GLIATEVIFPDTPHL
+111 GLIGTEIILPDTPNL
-126 TFGEVVYPKGEVLA
+126 TFGETVYPTGEVLK

-156 GVQADLSQT
+156 GMQADLSQD
-165 ASIDPMTLD
+165 APIEPMGLH
-174 LELRYQACNDEQCLL
+174 LQLRYQACNDDQCLL
-189 PETLTFAVPIE
+189 PEMLAFTVPIE
-200 IVGIEDTIQRINDAV
+200 IVSIQETVQRTNEAI
-215 FANVQFGAP
+215 FANIEFGAP
-224 PSGDDEG
+224 PSSGSDEG
-231 SLARALSGGS
+231 NLARALSGGQ

-270 SVFGA
+270 SLFGA
-275 NESAS
+275 NESAGL
-280 FLKSF
+280 FKSF

-299 SILGVAVAST
+299 AILGVAVAST

-327 LILGT
+327 LILVS

-439 VFGIAI
+439 IFGVAI

-452 LKDVFLPLQDFLQN
+452 LKDVFPPLQNFLEN
-466 SLPFFAIA
+466 SLSFFAIA
-474 GGLVLIGVWLGKLT
+474 GGLVVIGLWLGKLT
-488 QRFSGISRRMQF
+488 ERFSGIPTGMKLR
-500 QKACGLLLAVLGAY
+500 KAFGLLLAVLGTY
-514 MFVGGI
+514 MIVGGI
-520 QQPAGPHLNW
+520 QQPAGPHLDW
-530 VYDEVEGLEI
+530 VYDEAKGLEI

-565 KTYADPEVAAKLD
+565 KTYADPAVAAKLA
-578 DYVSVKLD
+578 DYVNVKLD

-591 ETTEALT
+591 DTTKALT

-605 LPVVIFMDANG
+605 LPVVIFMDAEG

-622 TGFVGAEEM
+622 TGFVEPDEM
-631 LGILD
+631 LSVLNE
-636 DIEKRPQ
+636 IENGAH

>member
-1 MAEKTILKSYISL
+1 MLRTIKRHQYLFWSL
-14 TRSRFTKYHRETKW
+14 LT
-28 NDAQNPIVKNLVCGL
+28 
-43 VVLIVMMYPA
+43 LIA
-53 HIQAQFADF
+53 LTFLIRAQAQFGD
-62 GLGEKSPVE
+62 LLLDEKVPVE
-71 KLSAKGYLSIDKVQ
+71 KLSVKDYLSLDKVQ

-96 EILEGW
+96 EIAKGW
-102 HVNANPAGE
+102 HVNANPAKE
-111 GLIATEVIFPDTPHL
+111 GFIATQITVPDAPHL
-126 TFGEVVYPKGEVLA
+126 AFGEVVYPAGDVLK

-156 GVQADLSQT
+156 GIQADLSQT
-165 ASIDPMTLD
+165 APVGLSTLD
-174 LELRYQACNDEQCLL
+174 FQLQYQACNDEQCLL
-189 PETLTFAVPIE
+189 PEILNFSIPIE
-200 IVGIEDTIQRINDAV
+200 VVGIEKTVQRINETV
-215 FANVQFGAP
+215 FANIEFAA
-224 PSGDDEG
+224 PSGSTGDEG
-231 SLARALSGGS
+231 SLARALSGGQ

-270 SVFGA
+270 SIFGA
-275 NESAS
+275 NESAG

-285 LLSVVYVLGIVVTY
+285 LLSVVYVIGIVVMY

-327 LILGT
+327 LILVT

-439 VFGIAI
+439 IFGIAI

-452 LKDVFLPLQDFLQN
+452 LKDVFPVLQSFLQN
-466 SLPFFAIA
+466 SLPFFGIA
-474 GGLVLIGVWLGKLT
+474 GGLVLVGLWLGKLT
-488 QRFSGISRRMQF
+488 QRFSGIPARVKF

-520 QQPAGPHLNW
+520 QQPAGPHLDW
-530 VYDEVEGLEI
+530 VYDEVEGFEI
-540 AKREDKLVMLDFY
+540 AKQEDKLVMLDFY
-553 ASWCAACKELDH
+553 AAWCAACKELDH
-565 KTYADPEVAAKLD
+565 LTYADPAVAARLA
-578 DYVSVKLD
+578 DYVNVKLD
-586 FTRSS
+586 FTRTS
-591 ETTEALT
+591 ETTKALT

-605 LPVVIFMDANG
+605 LPVVIFTDADG
-616 TVLKRF
+616 VTLKRF
-622 TGFVGAEEM
+622 TGFVDAEKM

-636 DIEKRPQ
+636 EIEDGRQ

>member
-1 MAEKTILKSYISL
+1 MLKTFKLHTFRLWMVL
-14 TRSRFTKYHRETKW
+14 TLSTIVL
-28 NDAQNPIVKNLVCGL
+28 PICV
-43 VVLIVMMYPA
+43 
-53 HIQAQFADF
+53 QAQLADF
-62 GLGEKSPVE
+62 GFIEKPSAE
-71 KLSAKGYLSIDKVQ
+71 KLTARGYLSVNKVQ
-85 PGSQFQIAVVV
+85 PGGQFQIAVVV
-96 EILEGW
+96 EIAEGW

-111 GLIATEVIFPDTPHL
+111 GLIATEIILPDIPNL
-126 TFGEVVYPKGEVLA
+126 TFGEVVYPTGEVLK

-156 GVQADLSQT
+156 GIQADASQ
-165 ASIDPMTLD
+165 AVPIEPMALD
-174 LELRYQACNDEQCLL
+174 LQLRYQACNEEQCLL
-189 PETLTFAVPIE
+189 PETLALTVPIE
-200 IVGIEDTIQRINDAV
+200 IVGIEGTVQRINEAI
-215 FANVQFGAP
+215 FANIEFGSP
-224 PSGDDEG
+224 LGSDGDEG
-231 SLARALSGGS
+231 SLARALSGGR

-246 LLVFAGGILTS
+246 ILVFAGGILTS

-270 SVFGA
+270 SLFGA
-275 NESAS
+275 NESAGL
-280 FLKSF
+280 FKSF

-299 SILGVAVAST
+299 SILGIAVAST

-327 LILGT
+327 LILVS

-417 GTFSGLLSAL
+417 GTFSGILSAL

-439 VFGIAI
+439 IFGVAI

-452 LKDVFLPLQDFLQN
+452 LKDVFLPLQNFLEN

-474 GGLVLIGVWLGKLT
+474 GGLVVIGLWLGKLT
-488 QRFSGISRRMQF
+488 ERFSGISTGMKFR
-500 QKACGLLLAVLGAY
+500 KAFGLLLAVLGAY
-514 MFVGGI
+514 MIVGGI
-520 QQPAGPHLNW
+520 QEPAGPHLDW
-530 VYDEVEGLEI
+530 IYDETKGFEI

-553 ASWCAACKELDH
+553 ASWCVACKELDH
-565 KTYADPEVAAKLD
+565 KTYADPGVAAKLAN
-578 DYVSVKLD
+578 YVNVKLD

-605 LPVVIFMDANG
+605 LPVVIFMDAEG
-616 TVLKRF
+616 RVLKRF
-622 TGFVGAEEM
+622 TGFVGPEEM
-631 LGILD
+631 LSILNE
-636 DIEKRPQ
+636 IENGM

>member
-1 MAEKTILKSYISL
+1 MLNTIKL
-14 TRSRFTKYHRETKW
+14 RKYLFW
-28 NDAQNPIVKNLVCGL
+28 CALA
-43 VVLIVMMYPA
+43 LITITSTMRV
-53 HIQAQFADF
+53 QAQFADF
-62 GLGEKSPVE
+62 GLGEGPPVE
-71 KLSAKGYLSIDKVQ
+71 KLTAEGYLSLDKVQ
-85 PGSQFQIAVVV
+85 PGSQFQMAVVV
-96 EILEGW
+96 EIAEGW

-126 TFGEVVYPKGEVLA
+126 TFGEVVYPTGEVLE

-156 GVQADLSQT
+156 GVQANLSQDAPIEPIT
-165 ASIDPMTLD
+165 VN
-174 LELRYQACNDEQCLL
+174 LELRYQACNEEQCLL
-189 PETLTFAVPIE
+189 PEVLAFEVPIE
-200 IVGIEDTIQRINDAV
+200 IVGIEDAIQRINEAV
-215 FANVQFGAP
+215 FANIQFGAL
-224 PSGDDEG
+224 PSPDDDEG
-231 SLARALSGGS
+231 TLARALSGGQ

-275 NESAS
+275 NESAG

-327 LILGT
+327 LILVS

-345 PYAVQNRLNTVG
+345 PYSVQNRLNTVG

-403 FTYALGMGLLFIGI
+403 FTYAFGMGLLFIGI

-427 PRSGGWMYVLEN
+427 PRSGGWMYILEN

-452 LKDVFLPLQDFLQN
+452 LKDVFPPLQDFLQN
-466 SLPFFAIA
+466 SLPFFAVA

-488 QRFSGISRRMQF
+488 ERFSGISLPMKFR
-500 QKACGLLLAVLGAY
+500 KACGLLLAVLGAY

-520 QQPAGPHLNW
+520 QQPAGPHLDW
-530 VYDEVEGLEI
+530 VYDEAQGLEI

-565 KTYADPEVAAKLD
+565 QTYADPEVAAKLAN
-578 DYVSVKLD
+578 YVNIKLD

-605 LPVVIFMDANG
+605 LPVVIFMDAEG

-622 TGFVGAEEM
+622 TGFVDAEKM

-636 DIEKRPQ
+636 EVEGRGQ